1 MLNEKTLKT
10 SLQSGISVP
19 VYLITGDDA
28 YLKKQAASKIISA
41 TVEPDDEMN
50 LIHFDTHVLL
60 QEMYDELNGFP
71 LMADKKCVVLTDYDI
86 EDALKSDFESL
97 LEMACEPYE
106 STVFIILFNAY
117 EIDYKSERF
126 KQLQKAVNEAGGAEV
141 RIEHKT
147 TGELARWLSAAAKKN
162 GCELSYQNAL
172 YLMEI
177 CSVDINILT
186 NELSK
191 LTAFVKS
198 GEITKEVI
206 DKVSVKSVE
215 ASIYDLSKKIISG
228 DSSGAMNLLD
238 ELFFMNVKGVPI
250 LFQISSVF
258 IDMYRVLAAKKAGI
272 RPITLADSF
281 GYGKKKSFL
290 IERGET
296 NLRRYDDKKIAL
308 SFDAIIKAEREIKS
322 FSSDERAIIEKLI
335 VRLIYIM
342 KTGEALD

>member
-10 SLQSGISVP
+10 SLQSGVNIP

-28 YLKKQAASKIISA
+28 YLKKQAVSRIVNA
-41 TVEPDDEMN
+41 TVEADDEMN
-50 LIHFDTHVLL
+50 LIHFDTHVRL

-86 EDALKSDFESL
+86 EDAIKSDFENL
-97 LEMACEPYE
+97 CEMASEPYE
-106 STVFIILFNAY
+106 STVFVILFNAY

-126 KQLQKAVNEAGGAEV
+126 KALQKAVERSGGAEV

-147 TGELARWLSAAAKKN
+147 TVELARWLSAAAKKN
-162 GCELSYQNAL
+162 GCELSYQNAQ

-177 CSVDINILT
+177 CSVDINVLT

-198 GEITKEVI
+198 GEITKEII
-206 DKVSVKSVE
+206 DSVSVKSVE
-215 ASIYDLSKKIISG
+215 ASIFDLSKKIISG
-228 DSSGAMNLLD
+228 DSSGAMKLLD
-238 ELFFMNVKGVPI
+238 ELFFMNVKGITI

-258 IDMYRVLAAKKAGI
+258 VDMYRALAAKKAGVK
-272 RPITLADSF
+272 PITLADSF
-281 GYGKKKSFL
+281 GYGKRGFL
-290 IERGET
+290 LERAES
-296 NLRRYDDKKIAL
+296 NLRMFDDKKLSL
-308 SFDAIIKAEREIKS
+308 SFDAIIKAEKEIKS
-322 FSSDERAIIEKLI
+322 FSSRERAIVEKLI